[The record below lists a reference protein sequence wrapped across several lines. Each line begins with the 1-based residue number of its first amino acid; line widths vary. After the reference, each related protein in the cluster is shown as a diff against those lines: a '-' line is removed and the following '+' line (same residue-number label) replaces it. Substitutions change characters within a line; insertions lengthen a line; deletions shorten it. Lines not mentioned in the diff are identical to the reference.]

1 MLDKR
6 LKLCAEFVSGK
17 GVVCDVGTDHAYL
30 AVELIKSGK
39 CGKVIASDVK
49 EGPLKAARKNVERY
63 GVSDK
68 VELVLSDGLE
78 NINLNGVT
86 DIVVAGM
93 GGETIVN
100 ILEDYFYENC
110 LEGIQLILQPMSKPE
125 MLREFLYN
133 LGYMNISERAVEDSY
148 RIYTVICVKTSNYQP
163 CQLTEYESVAGFF
176 DEDDETGKRYRQKKA
191 EKFAKISESLEK
203 AGKTDE
209 AVHYRAMSR
218 RLAEGIKTESIYDIY
233 EFLDRKYSFSL
244 QEKWDNSGLL
254 VENTSMMC
262 RKILLTLDITD
273 STVDEAKRKG
283 AELIISHH
291 PVIFNPLKK
300 IENSSPVF
308 ELIKNDISAICMH
321 TNLDIAEGGTNSVI
335 VEKIIQ
341 KCGKLKNTEYLEDLG
356 NGTGLGYVIE
366 LENNIAIR
374 EFVETLKDIF
384 GLENIRMSKTYK
396 KFVSRIAICSG
407 SGGSLLRLAIEKRCD
422 AFVTGDVKHD
432 VWIDANNN
440 SFTVF
445 DCGHFHTENI
455 VLWELRRVLE
465 KKFPLLDIEIS
476 ENSTVPFINPD
487 IYFRGEE

>member
-17 GVVCDVGTDHAYL
+17 GAVCDVGTDHAYL
-30 AVELIKSGK
+30 AIELLKSGK
-39 CGKVIASDVK
+39 CRKVIASDVK
-49 EGPLKAARKNVERY
+49 EGPLEAARRNVEKY

-78 NINLNGVT
+78 NINLDGVT
-86 DIVVAGM
+86 DIVIAGM

-110 LEGIQLILQPMSKPE
+110 LEDIQLILQPMSKPE

-133 LGYMNISERAVEDSY
+133 RGYMNISERAVEDGN
-148 RIYTVICVKTSNYQP
+148 RIYTVICAKEGNYQFR
-163 CQLTEYESVAGFF
+163 QLTEYESVAGFL
-176 DEDDETGKRYRQKKA
+176 DEDDETGKKYRQKKA
-191 EKFAKISESLEK
+191 EKFSKISKSLEK

-218 RLAEGIKTESIYDIY
+218 RLDEGVKTESIYDIY
-233 EFLDRKYSFSL
+233 KFLDSKYPFSL
-244 QEKWDNSGLL
+244 QEKWDSSGLL
-254 VENTSMMC
+254 AENTSMMC
-262 RKILLTLDITD
+262 RKILLTLDITR
-273 STVDEAKRKG
+273 SAVSEAKRKG

-335 VEKIIQ
+335 VEKIIE
-341 KCGKLKNTEYLEDLG
+341 KCGKLKNTEYLEDFG

-366 LENNIAIR
+366 LENNIDERGFAGI
-374 EFVETLKDIF
+374 LKDIF
-384 GLENIRMSKTYK
+384 GCMYVKMNRFCRKNI
-396 KFVSRIAICSG
+396 SRIAICSG
-407 SGGSLLRLAIEKRCD
+407 SGGSLLGLAIEKECD
-422 AFVTGDVKHD
+422 ALVTGDVKHD

-440 SFTVF
+440 NFTVF

-455 VLWELRRVLE
+455 VLWELRRILE
-465 KKFPLLDIEIS
+465 EKFPMLDIEIAES
-476 ENSTVPFINPD
+476 SVNPCV
-487 IYFRGEE
+487 YLR